1 MELWGM
7 SLTENFEAAVAAS
20 KQLSKRPDNTT
31 LLQLYSL
38 FKQASEGD
46 APAESNAGMF
56 DFVARAKY
64 NAWNELRGKTKDQAM
79 EAYIQLFE
87 EIKAEE

>member
-1 MELWGM
+1 M

-20 KQLSKRPDNTT
+20 KQLSKRPDNST

-38 FKQASEGD
+38 FKQASAGD
-46 APAESNAGMF
+46 APAESDAGMF

-79 EAYIQLFE
+79 EAYIKLFE
-87 EIKAEE
+87 EIKAGE